1 MSGTGFVQL
10 VKLTAFG
17 VNFPLCFVCKKKM
30 KTDLEILIEHL
41 QSEYDYLK
49 SSMDECIAEWDF
61 DGAKAFRESVIF
73 TKSKLNV
80 LKCLE
85 NPNFKKINQISEMI
99 SRMEKSLTDRK
110 FEMDYLDEQTRQ
122 RMEEH
127 FNQST
132 KNRIIEYKTELEK
145 LKSIEPKQR
154 IDDDKILELLECL
167 EQNKI
172 SAVEFEIIKDKIFLH
187 LKVNNEQCELK
198 FRTRENVKIED
209 YLIKSTKSILW
220 NLGFNSETYK
230 KQISNFNKLNKIKVL
245 EELAIIYFEVFG
257 IFGEERN
264 IKIE

>member
-1 MSGTGFVQL
+1 
-10 VKLTAFG
+10 
-17 VNFPLCFVCKKKM
+17 M

-49 SSMDECIAEWDF
+49 SSMDECVSEWDF
-61 DGAKAFRESVIF
+61 DGAKAFRGPVIF
-73 TKSKLNV
+73 TRRKLNV

-85 NPNFKKINQISEMI
+85 NPNFNKINQLAGMI

-132 KNRIIEYKTELEK
+132 KKRIIKSKTDLEK
-145 LKSIEPKQR
+145 LKSIEPEQR
-154 IDDDKILELLECL
+154 IDDDKILDLLEGL

-172 SAVEFEIIKDKIFLH
+172 TTVEFEIKKDKIFL
-187 LKVNNEQCELK
+187 LLTISNEQGELE
-198 FRTRENVKIED
+198 FRTSENVKIEH
-209 YLIKSTKSILW
+209 YQMKPTKSILRK
-220 NLGFNSETYK
+220 LGFNTKTFK
-230 KQISNFNKLNKIKVL
+230 KQISNFSKLDKIKVL